1 VLRVKLCN
9 VIAILQRL
17 NIDHVELGNRN
28 RRATMKVGFIGL
40 GAMGCAMASNLVAA
54 GHNVTVWNRSEAAT
68 EKLASLGAKVVRT
81 PDRAAQGDVVHSMLS
96 NDQAVREVFLE
107 NGLLD
112 AMDPGTVHVNHA
124 TISVVLAR
132 QLAEE
137 HAKRGIEYV
146 AAPVFGR
153 PDVAAAGKLNIL
165 VAGKPAAIDKARPL
179 LEVMAAKLWPMG
191 DMPERANV
199 VKLAG
204 NFMIVT
210 AIESMAEASVLA
222 RAYGVNAA
230 DFIELMTS
238 TLFAS
243 PVYQIYGKAIAEQ
256 RFMPPGFTLPLGLKD
271 VMLAQDA
278 GFAER
283 VSMPLAGV
291 LRDSLLEALA
301 DGAEGMDL
309 SALALV
315 SARRANLD
323 GRNPS

>member
-1 VLRVKLCN
+1 
-9 VIAILQRL
+9 
-17 NIDHVELGNRN
+17 
-28 RRATMKVGFIGL
+28 MKVGFIGL
-40 GAMGCAMASNLVAA
+40 GSMGTGMASNLVAA
-54 GHNVTVWNRSEAAT
+54 GHQVTVWNRSESAT

-81 PDRAAQGDVVHSMLS
+81 PDRAAQGDVLHSMLS
-96 NDQAVREVFLE
+96 NDQAVREIFLD

-124 TISVVLAR
+124 TISVALAR

-137 HAKRGIEYV
+137 HTRRGIGYV

-165 VAGKPAAIDKARPL
+165 VAGQLATPTLAA
-179 LEVMAAKLWPMG
+179 MATKLWPMG
-191 DMPERANV
+191 EAPERANV

-210 AIESMAEASVLA
+210 AIESMAEASVLT
-222 RAYGVNAA
+222 RAYGVGAA

-243 PVYQIYGKAIAEQ
+243 PVYQGYGKAIAEE
-256 RFMPPGFTLPLGLKD
+256 RFTPPGFALPLGLKD
-271 VMLAQDA
+271 VMLAQEA
-278 GFAER
+278 GHAER
-283 VSMPLAGV
+283 VPLPLAGV

-301 DGAEGMDL
+301 NGGEEMDL
-309 SALALV
+309 AALAQV
-315 SARRANLD
+315 SARRAHLD
-323 GRNPS
+323 RRNPS